1 MREMEKLYELW
12 SETQT
17 DSVQIR
23 KKWSEI
29 ARDLSDRNSEKQLEK
44 LEEEVLNYGKLL
56 EKQAF
61 LAGFAE
67 AFRIW
72 REVCE
77 LK

>member
-17 DSVQIR
+17 DEVQIR
-23 KKWSEI
+23 QKWREI
-29 ARDLSDRNSEKQLEK
+29 EENLKSVSTKKQLEK
-44 LEEEVLNYGKLL
+44 LEEEVQSYGALL

-61 LAGFAE
+61 FAGFAE

-72 REVCE
+72 KEIGE

>member
-1 MREMEKLYELW
+1 MEKLYELW

-44 LEEEVLNYGKLL
+44 LEEEVLDYGKLL

>member
-12 SETQT
+12 SGTQT

>member
-1 MREMEKLYELW
+1 MREMEKIYELW

-17 DSVQIR
+17 DTVQIR
-23 KKWSEI
+23 QKWKELE
-29 ARDLSDRNSEKQLEK
+29 RDLNDRNQENQLEK
-44 LEEEVLNYGKLL
+44 LEEEVLDYGKLL

>member
-1 MREMEKLYELW
+1 MEKLYELW

>member
-44 LEEEVLNYGKLL
+44 LEEEVLDYGKLL

-72 REVCE
+72 REVCG

>member
-44 LEEEVLNYGKLL
+44 LEEEVLDYGKLL